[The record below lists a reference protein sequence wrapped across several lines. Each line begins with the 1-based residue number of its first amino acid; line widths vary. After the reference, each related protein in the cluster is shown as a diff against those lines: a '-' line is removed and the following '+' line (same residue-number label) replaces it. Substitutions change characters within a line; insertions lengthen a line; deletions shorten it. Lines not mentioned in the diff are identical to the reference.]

1 MLYVSTNLII
11 HHKLNTSYNRAQYK
25 FPVPVQL
32 MEALK
37 LFAVS
42 G

>member
-1 MLYVSTNLII
+1 MLVLSLII
-11 HHKLNTSYNRAQYK
+11 YHKLNTSYTRAQHK

-32 MEALK
+32 MVELK